1 MRDNRINM
9 HPILEIPDRSE
20 VVFNWNGLDIHAL
33 QGDTIAS
40 ALQAQGIKV
49 FGYHPRDRS
58 PQGLFCANNQC
69 SQCLVMADGRPVKA
83 CMEMVKAGMQI
94 HSLDVLPKLGSAN
107 GISEVTHSDTVKV
120 PVLIIGGGP
129 AGLSAAIELGKLGI
143 HCLLVD
149 DKHRLGGKLILQT
162 HRFFGSRE
170 MVFAGTR
177 GIDIAGI
184 LSEEVGS
191 YPTVEIWLNSPA
203 VAIFSD
209 RKVGIL
215 KDGDQYILVEPEV
228 LLIAAG
234 AREKF
239 ASFPGNTLPGVMG
252 AGAFQTL
259 MNRDLVKPGQR
270 VFIMGGGN
278 VGLITGYHA
287 MQAGIQVVGLC
298 EAMPECTGYQV
309 HRDKLTRL
317 GVPIFPSHIVKQ
329 VDGGSSVETVTIAE
343 VDQKFEILKGTK
355 KTFRCDSL
363 LVAVGLT
370 PINEF
375 QVKGEKYGMK
385 VFSAGDAAEIAEAS
399 AAMLSGKSISLQIAR
414 VLGRAAGINHQWE
427 NMIEILKSKPGKTV
441 QSHIPTNV
449 QLVFPIIHCHQEI
462 PCDPCAAECPLGL
475 IKIPSDDIRTVP
487 IFDSESDGCSGCR
500 RCLAVC
506 PGLAITLVDFR
517 KNADSPIVSIPLE
530 LDSVELFSDKGCF
543 AVDAQGRQLGDVRF
557 LRSFSMK
564 GYSGTT
570 IVEVQA
576 PKEIAYQITSVVLK
590 ESQDGSENILNN
602 IHPTSENEYLCRCER
617 VTKEEVKN
625 LITRGC
631 RDINEI
637 KALTRAGMGACGGKT
652 CTILIQQLFNDMG
665 IPDEEVVPHT
675 NRPLLIEAPI
685 GILAEKSYR
694 HQDP

>member
-1 MRDNRINM
+1 MADNRINT
-9 HPILEIPDRSE
+9 HPILDIPDRSE
-20 VVFNWNGLDIHAL
+20 VVIRWYGVNIYAF

-40 ALQAQGIKV
+40 ALHAHGIKV
-49 FGYHPRDRS
+49 FGYHPRDHS

-83 CMEMVKAGMQI
+83 CMELVKAGMVVR
-94 HSLDVLPKLGSAN
+94 SLDDLPELGSTNA
-107 GISEVTHSDTVKV
+107 ISEYTHLETVRV

-149 DKHRLGGKLILQT
+149 DKHRLGGKLLLQT
-162 HRFFGSRE
+162 HRFFGSAE
-170 MVFAGTR
+170 LVFAGTR

-184 LSEEVGS
+184 LTEEVGS
-191 YPTVEIWLNSPA
+191 YTTVKIWLNSPA
-203 VAIFSD
+203 VAVYSD

-215 KDGDQYILVEPEV
+215 KDGNRYILVEPEV

-239 ASFPGNTLPGVMG
+239 VPFPGNTLPGVMG

-287 MQAGIQVVGLC
+287 IQAGIQVVGLC
-298 EAMPECTGYQV
+298 EAMLECTGYRV
-309 HRDKLTRL
+309 HRDKLARL
-317 GVPIFPSHIVKQ
+317 GVPILPSHSVKH
-329 VDGGSSVETVTIAE
+329 VDGESSVESVTIAE
-343 VDQKFEILKGTK
+343 VNQRFEVLEGTE

-370 PINEF
+370 SINEF
-375 QVKGEKYGMK
+375 QVKAEKYGMK
-385 VFSAGDAAEIAEAS
+385 VFSAGDANEIAEAS
-399 AAMLSGKSISLQIAR
+399 AAILSGKLVAQQI
-414 VLGRAAGINHQWE
+414 VETLGIEIDNNRDLRA
-427 NMIEILKSKPGKTV
+427 MIEILKSKPGRIIRSDTPESD
-441 QSHIPTNV
+441 QR
-449 QLVFPIIHCHQEI
+449 VFPVIHCHQEI
-462 PCDPCAAECPLGL
+462 PCDPCAAVCPLGL
-475 IKIPSDDIRTVP
+475 IKISRDDIRIVP
-487 IFDSESDGCSGCR
+487 IFDSAGAGCSGCR

-517 KNADSPIVSIPLE
+517 KDADFPTISIPLE
-530 LDSVELFSDKGCF
+530 LDSVEHFFDEGCL
-543 AVDAQGRQLGDVRF
+543 AVDERGRTLGEVRF
-557 LRSFSMK
+557 IRSFPMK
-564 GYSGTT
+564 GYSGTK
-570 IVEVQA
+570 IIEVRV
-576 PKEIAYQITSVVLK
+576 PKEIAYQIAGVILK
-590 ESQDGSENILNN
+590 DSQDENESVLSDLSF
-602 IHPTSENEYLCRCER
+602 TQKNEYLCRCER

-625 LITRGC
+625 LIAQGC

-652 CTILIQQLFNDMG
+652 CTILIQHLFREMG
-665 IPDEEVVPHT
+665 IPDEEVIPHT
-675 NRPLLIEAPI
+675 TRPLVIEAPI
-685 GILAEKSYR
+685 GMLAGKSS
-694 HQDP
+694 QSQNP

>member
-1 MRDNRINM
+1 MRNSRINM

-20 VVFNWNGLDIHAL
+20 VVFSWNGLDIYAL

-49 FGYHPRDRS
+49 FGYHPRDHS

-83 CMEMVKAGMQI
+83 CMEMVKADMQI
-94 HSLDVLPKLGSAN
+94 HSLDDLPELGSAN

-162 HRFFGSRE
+162 HRFFGSTE

-191 YPTVEIWLNSPA
+191 LPTVEIWLNSPA
-203 VAIFSD
+203 VAVYSD

-215 KDGDQYILVEPEV
+215 KDGNCYILVEPEV
-228 LLIAAG
+228 LLVAAG
-234 AREKF
+234 ARERF

-287 MQAGIQVVGLC
+287 MQAGIHVVGLC
-298 EAMPECTGYQV
+298 EAMPECTGYRV
-309 HRDKLTRL
+309 HRDKLARL
-317 GVPIFPSHIVKQ
+317 GIPIYPSHMVKQ

-343 VDQKFEILKGTK
+343 VDQNFKFLAGSE

-375 QVKGEKYGMK
+375 QVKAEKYGMK
-385 VFSAGDAAEIAEAS
+385 VFSAGDAFEIAEAS
-399 AAMLSGKSISLQIAR
+399 AAMLSGKSVSLQIAR
-414 VLGRAAGINHQWE
+414 ALGRAADINQNWE
-427 NMIEILKSKPGKTV
+427 NMIEILKSKPGKT
-441 QSHIPTNV
+441 IPPLYPTNDRS
-449 QLVFPIIHCHQEI
+449 VFPIIRCHQEI
-462 PCDPCAAECPLGL
+462 PCDPCAAVCPLGL
-475 IKIPSDDIRTVP
+475 INIPSDDIRRVP
-487 IFDSESDGCSGCR
+487 VFDTEGTGCSGCR

-517 KNADSPIVSIPLE
+517 KNTDSPIISIPFE
-530 LDSVELFSDKGCF
+530 LDSVEHFSDKGCL
-543 AVDAQGRQLGDVRF
+543 AVDAQGRPLGDVHF

-570 IVEVQA
+570 ILEVQA
-576 PKEIAYQITSVVLK
+576 PKEIANQIASVVLK
-590 ESQDGSENILNN
+590 ESKDGNENILNN
-602 IHPTSENEYLCRCER
+602 FHPTTENDYLCRCER
-617 VTKEEVKN
+617 VTKKEVKK
-625 LITRGC
+625 LIVQGC

-652 CTILIQQLFNDMG
+652 CTILIQQLFCEMG
-665 IPDEEVVPHT
+665 IPDEKVIPHT
-675 NRPLLIEAPI
+675 NRPLVIETPI
-685 GILAEKSYR
+685 GLMAGKSSQR
-694 HQDP
+694 QDP

>member
-1 MRDNRINM
+1 MRDNRINR

-20 VVFNWNGLDIHAL
+20 IVFNWNGLDIHAL
-33 QGDTIAS
+33 RGDTIAS

-49 FGYHPRDRS
+49 FGYHPRDHS

-69 SQCLVMADGRPVKA
+69 SQCLVMADGRLVKA

-94 HSLDVLPKLGSAN
+94 HSLDDLPELGSAKK
-107 GISEVTHSDTVKV
+107 ISEVTHSDTVKV

-162 HRFFGSRE
+162 HRFFGSTE

-203 VAIFSD
+203 VAVFSD

-215 KDGDQYILVEPEV
+215 KDVNQYILVEPEV
-228 LLIAAG
+228 LLVAAG

-287 MQAGIQVVGLC
+287 IQAGIQVVGLC
-298 EAMPECTGYQV
+298 EAMLECTGYRV
-309 HRDKLTRL
+309 HRDKLARL

-329 VDGGSSVETVTIAE
+329 VDGESSVEIITIAE
-343 VDQKFEILKGTK
+343 VDQNLEFLAGSE
-355 KTFRCDSL
+355 KTFHCDSL

-375 QVKGEKYGMK
+375 QVKAEKYGMK
-385 VFSAGDAAEIAEAS
+385 VFSAGDASEIAEAS
-399 AAMLSGKSISLQIAR
+399 AAMLSGKSISMQIAR
-414 VLGRAAGINHQWE
+414 DLGRAVGINHQWE

-441 QSHIPTNV
+441 QSQYPSND
-449 QLVFPIIHCHQEI
+449 QLVFPVIHCHQEI
-462 PCDPCAAECPLGL
+462 PCDPCTAVCPLGL
-475 IKIPSDDIRTVP
+475 IKIPNDDIRGVP
-487 IFDSESDGCSGCR
+487 IFDSADTGCSGCR

-517 KNADSPIVSIPLE
+517 KNADSPIISIPLE
-530 LDSVELFSDKGCF
+530 LDSVELFSDKGCMS
-543 AVDAQGRQLGDVRF
+543 VDEKGRPLGDVRF
-557 LRSFSMK
+557 MRGFSMK
-564 GYSGTT
+564 GYSFTT

-576 PKEIAYQITSVVLK
+576 SKEIANQITSVVLN
-590 ESQDGSENILNN
+590 ETQDANENILNI
-602 IHPTSENEYLCRCER
+602 IHLTKENDYVCRCER
-617 VTKEEVKN
+617 VTKAEVKN
-625 LITRGC
+625 LITQGC

-652 CTILIQQLFNDMG
+652 CTILIQQLFREMD
-665 IPDEEVVPHT
+665 IPDEKVISHT
-675 NRPLLIEAPI
+675 TRPLIIETPI
-685 GILAEKSYR
+685 GMLAGKSS
-694 HQDP
+694 QSQNP

>member
-1 MRDNRINM
+1 MRDNRINR

-94 HSLDVLPKLGSAN
+94 HSLDDLPNLGSAN

-203 VAIFSD
+203 VAVFSD

-343 VDQKFEILKGTK
+343 VDQKFEILKGTE

-694 HQDP
+694 HQDS